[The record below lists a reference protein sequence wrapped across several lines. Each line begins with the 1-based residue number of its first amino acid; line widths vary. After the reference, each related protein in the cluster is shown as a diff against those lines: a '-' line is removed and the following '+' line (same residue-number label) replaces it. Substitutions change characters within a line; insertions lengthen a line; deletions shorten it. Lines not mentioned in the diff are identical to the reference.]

1 VGGKLLYS
9 EPDRAMR
16 LRFARFFLRPLF
28 LTLLLGGLALA
39 FLSFQRKVDSFA
51 EVDFSWKRDH
61 DAMAVLSVE
70 PGTSAARAGLR
81 PGDRIVLADGL
92 PLQSIPNPGERLARR
107 PATHML
113 VVVRGAQILKV
124 TYAKPP
130 PRVDVPYLFLA
141 FVGFLYLLI
150 GLITLAREPSPTSRL
165 FWALAYCSF
174 EIFVLTPA
182 GPVDLFWKISWAAE
196 DLFRALLPALLLHF
210 FMVFPRPSRRHSLRL
225 AIYAPGL
232 AYFVAS
238 VYLAIPGA
246 LARSVLP
253 LAIELLER
261 AWLLYFAA
269 YGAAAIVR
277 AVAGARSNADPSA
290 QKQVRWIALGVAIG
304 LAPFL
309 VLYAVPR
316 ALFPDLIGPLGA
328 WTTSLGLV
336 SLALI
341 PLSFSYAIL
350 RWRLWDVEIFV
361 REAVATTV
369 AVFLGAATFVAINSL
384 LSYAL
389 AGFAAAGK
397 NMIAFSS
404 GLILASLIVPMKRRL
419 TNVLERIQYAE
430 TYRARRALLDLSR
443 QLGRLSQSDQV
454 TKVLAQ
460 RIDDALHAVPC
471 SVFLFD
477 GPSLP
482 PGVHRDALEARLRS
496 TDRLRIRQ
504 VAFAGDEDLSFSR
517 LHALGYRTLF
527 ALRAGSRLIG
537 ALAVGNRDGRTPFSS
552 EDDALLETVA
562 AQASLAYE
570 NTDLYAALARQM
582 SEIRSLQEY
591 QESVIRS
598 SSSGI
603 VVVDAGDRILSSN
616 PSFAALVARAEAD
629 LVGLRF
635 SDVIP
640 GAEPGQL
647 PAGAAERSF
656 EITFKMRDGEDHIL
670 RISVS
675 PFRGETERRVVLS
688 DDVTDRVRMERALS
702 ERERLA
708 SLGVLAAG
716 VAHEVNTPLA
726 GISSYAQMLLAD
738 TDASDPRYA
747 ILKKMERQTFRASHL
762 VNNLLEMARVRNRPE
777 EQTDLARILADA
789 IESSEA
795 ALASRRIRVEIEGLE
810 QRAPMNGQPQALE
823 QVFVNLLVNARDASP
838 EGAVVKLTLQTDG
851 QTYRVDVEDEGPGI
865 SPEDAIRA
873 FEPFYTTKRS
883 GGTGLGLAIASEIV
897 TRHGGTIV
905 LVPRGER
912 GGTCASVVLPARRT
926 VDSKPIEVASAG
938 LPHATDPGHRAAEI
952 DTPQTESETP
962 GMRNTS

>member
-1 VGGKLLYS
+1 MS
-9 EPDRAMR
+9 T
-16 LRFARFFLRPLF
+16 RFARLLVRPLLLAF
-28 LTLLLGGLALA
+28 LFGGLTLA

-51 EVDFSWKRDH
+51 EVDFSWRRDRG
-61 DAMAVLSVE
+61 AMAVLSVE

-81 PGDRIVLADGL
+81 PGDRIVLADGV
-92 PLQSIPNPGERLARR
+92 PVQSIPNPGEVLARR
-107 PATHML
+107 PATHKL
-113 VVVRGAQILKV
+113 VVVRGGEVLMAA
-124 TYAKPP
+124 YPKPP
-130 PRVDVPYLFLA
+130 PRVDIPYLFLA

-150 GLITLAREPSPTSRL
+150 GLVTLAREPSPTSRL

-182 GPVDLFWKISWAAE
+182 GPIDAIWKTSWIAE

-210 FMVFPRPSRRHSLRL
+210 FMLFPRPSLRRRMRL

-232 AYFVAS
+232 AYFAAS
-238 VYLAIPGA
+238 LYLAYPGA
-246 LARSVLP
+246 VGRSALP
-253 LAIELLER
+253 FAIELLER
-261 AWLLYFAA
+261 VWLLYFAA

-277 AVAGARSNADPSA
+277 AIAAARSDADPSV

-304 LAPFL
+304 LTPFL
-309 VLYAVPR
+309 ILYAIPR
-316 ALFPDLIGPLGA
+316 ALFPDLIGPVGA
-328 WTTSLGLV
+328 WMTSLGLV
-336 SLALI
+336 SLSLI
-341 PLSFSYAIL
+341 PLSFAYAIL

-404 GLILASLIVPMKRRL
+404 GLILASLIVPVKRRL

-443 QLGRLSQSDQV
+443 QLGRLSDSDQV
-454 TKVLAQ
+454 TSVLVR
-460 RIDDALHAVPC
+460 RIDEALHAVPC
-471 SVFLFD
+471 GVLLFD
-477 GPSLP
+477 GPPLP
-482 PGVHRDALEARLRS
+482 PGVHRDALEPRLRA
-496 TDRLRIRQ
+496 TDRLHIRQ
-504 VAFAGDEDLSFSR
+504 VAFAGDEDLSFSC

-527 ALRAGSRLIG
+527 ALRVGSRLIG

-552 EDDALLETVA
+552 EDESLLETVA

-570 NTDLYAALARQM
+570 NTELYAALARQM
-582 SEIRSLQEY
+582 NEIRSLQEY

-603 VVVDAGDRILSSN
+603 VVVDAEDRILSCN
-616 PSFAALVARAEAD
+616 PSFAALVGRPEQD
-629 LVGLRF
+629 LIGSRF

-640 GAEPGQL
+640 GAEPGRL
-647 PAGAAERSF
+647 PEGAAERSF
-656 EITFKMRDGEDHIL
+656 EVNFRMRDGEDHIL

-675 PFRGETERRVVLS
+675 PFRGEIERRVVLS

-777 EQTDLARILADA
+777 ERFDLARVLADS
-789 IESSEA
+789 IDSSEA
-795 ALASRRIRVEIEGLE
+795 ALASRRIRIETAGLGE
-810 QRAPMNGQPQALE
+810 TAPMDGQPQALE

-838 EGAVVKLTLQTDG
+838 EEGVVHVSLRAEAG
-851 QTYRVDVEDEGPGI
+851 GYRVDVEDEGPGI
-865 SPEDAIRA
+865 SPEEALRA

-883 GGTGLGLAIASEIV
+883 GGTGLGLAIASDIIA
-897 TRHGGTIV
+897 RHGGTIA
-905 LVPRGER
+905 LTPRGNR
-912 GGTCASVVLPARRT
+912 GGTRATVVLPAHRT
-926 VDSKPIEVASAG
+926 
-938 LPHATDPGHRAAEI
+938 AEPKEKSLVPVQ
-952 DTPQTESETP
+952 TP
-962 GMRNTS
+962 